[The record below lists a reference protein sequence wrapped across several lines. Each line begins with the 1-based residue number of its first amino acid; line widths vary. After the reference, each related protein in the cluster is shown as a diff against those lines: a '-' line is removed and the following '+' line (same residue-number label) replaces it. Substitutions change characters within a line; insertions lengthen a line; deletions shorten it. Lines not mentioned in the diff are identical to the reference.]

1 MSKPN
6 SPLTTDSN
14 RYVSDPYIQVKFRKS
29 IPTLGLYLKFDIHR
43 DYTGFR
49 FNHGFT
55 VLYTQHGEFTKVKGS
70 KSLINS
76 QKSMILKFVYTRYS
90 L

>member
-49 FNHGFT
+49 FNHGFI
-55 VLYTQHGEFTKVKGS
+55 VLYTATRGVYKSEGVKNPN
-70 KSLINS
+70 KFAKIYDS
-76 QKSMILKFVYTRYS
+76 QIRIYPV
-90 L
+90 